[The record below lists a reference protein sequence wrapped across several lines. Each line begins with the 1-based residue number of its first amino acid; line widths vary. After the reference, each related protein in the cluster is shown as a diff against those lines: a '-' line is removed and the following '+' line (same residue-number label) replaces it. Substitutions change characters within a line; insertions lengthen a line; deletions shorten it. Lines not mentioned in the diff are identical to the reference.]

1 MCGSFSDP
9 WITPRFS
16 SGTASQT
23 TPFKQSPSLKGRTR
37 DGRSLGDCLNGV
49 VCEAV
54 PDENRGVIHG
64 SEKLP
69 HILRGGERSRCE
81 SGVGAHVRSCL
92 AKKTVP

>member
-23 TPFKQSPSLKGRTR
+23 TPFKQSPRLRPSRVLPFK
-37 DGRSLGDCLNGV
+37 LGDCLNGV